1 MAATLAVSKAA
12 MRGRHSFGDDHVDD
26 GRDLPD
32 RGPAQEV
39 IGEMA
44 WLLRDTR
51 GSMLLGGSVLSGIAA
66 GIGVE
71 TAFSSSVL
79 RPGLAGLACVVTL
92 TVLILCWIRAG
103 VLLLL
108 AGRPVL
114 DQLND
119 HRWRTG
125 APVDPRV
132 QWLTL
137 PAVEENAAEWNWA
150 RVNLLLGS
158 ARIRRERSHLADTW
172 TFITAAFFLVWT
184 ALVFLALSG
193 ALPAGRA
200 RVTSQFVNGLGMAHR

>member
-1 MAATLAVSKAA
+1 MAATLAVPTTA
-12 MRGRHSFGDDHVDD
+12 MRGRYSHVDDHLDD
-26 GRDLPD
+26 GRDRPE

-44 WLLRDTR
+44 GLLRDTR

-71 TAFSSSVL
+71 AAFSPSVL
-79 RPGLAGLACVVTL
+79 RSGVAGLAFAAVL
-92 TVLILCWIRAG
+92 TALILCWIRAG

-132 QWLTL
+132 RWLTL
-137 PAVEENAAEWNWA
+137 PPVGESAAEWSWA
-150 RVNLLLGS
+150 RVNLLLGA
-158 ARIRRERSHLADTW
+158 ARIRRERTHLADTW
-172 TFITAAFFLVWT
+172 TFATAALFLVWT
-184 ALVFLALSG
+184 AVVFLALPSW
-193 ALPAGRA
+193 RA
-200 RVTSQFVNGLGMAHR
+200 RVTSEFVNGLGMAHR

>member
-1 MAATLAVSKAA
+1 MITTAAVTADS
-12 MRGRHSFGDDHVDD
+12 MRGRYSFGTDHLDDD
-26 GRDLPD
+26 REAPD

-44 WLLRDTR
+44 SLLRDTR
-51 GSMLLGGSVLSGIAA
+51 GSMFLGGSVLNAIMI

-71 TAFSSSVL
+71 AAFSPSVL
-79 RPGLAGLACVVTL
+79 RPGAAGVASLAILGI
-92 TVLILCWIRAG
+92 LILCWLRAG

-132 QWLTL
+132 RWFTM
-137 PAVEENAAEWNWA
+137 PSANDSAAEWNWA
-150 RVNLLLGS
+150 RVNLLLGA
-158 ARIRRERSHLADTW
+158 ARIRRERVHLADTW
-172 TFITAAFFLVWT
+172 TLVTAICFLMWT
-184 ALVFLALSG
+184 AMVFL
-193 ALPAGRA
+193 GR
-200 RVTSQFVNGLGMAHR
+200 